1 MKKFYQFR
9 QEVTKKFDGDLSLIP
24 SEIVPKISRDNE
36 ILIPKGRT
44 LVFMCAAS
52 ASGKSTFCSEKF
64 VGLERVKVID
74 ADDERIRYAM
84 LHMTDYRDED
94 AIEEWFNILKNQL
107 KNNYIVVS
115 DSNNIL
121 VEMRAKMLKRLKKY
135 YDQTVL
141 IVLDIPIKRI
151 IKQLHKRNPK
161 SDEAQSVC
169 ERILLDIQL
178 KNPEKYFKGI
188 DKVYI
193 VDDVSKVHITLTETK
208 V

>member
-1 MKKFYQFR
+1 MGKLDQIR
-9 QEVTKKFDGDLSLIP
+9 REVTKKFDEDLSLIP
-24 SEIVPKISRDNE
+24 SVIVPKVSRDDE

-64 VGLERVKVID
+64 VGLERIKVID
-74 ADDERIRYAM
+74 ADDQRIRYAV
-84 LHMTDYRDED
+84 LHWEDYNDED
-94 AIEEWFNILKNQL
+94 AIEEWYNILEYQL

-115 DSNNIL
+115 DSNNVL
-121 VEMRAKMLKRLKKY
+121 VEMRARMLERLKKY

-141 IVLDIPIKRI
+141 IVLNIPLETI
-151 IKQLHKRNPK
+151 IDQLHKRNPK
-161 SDEAQSVC
+161 SDEAQSIY
-169 ERILLDIQL
+169 ERIFLDIQL
-178 KNPEKYFKGI
+178 ENPEKYFKGI

-193 VDDVSKVHITLTETK
+193 VEDTSKVHITLTETK